1 MSDAINYK
9 DIGKRIKI
17 ARIRGDI
24 TQEKLAEA
32 VNISS
37 SHLSNIET
45 GNARVSLPTLVHI
58 ANALDVLLSDLLCD
72 NLVRAKESY
81 CKECDILFSDCSDQE
96 ARFIT
101 DMISATITALRK
113 KNAFCGSTPSS
124 DLSKSM
130 VK

>member
-72 NLVRAKESY
+72 TWYGQRSPIVKSVTF
-81 CKECDILFSDCSDQE
+81 FSPI
-96 ARFIT
+96 AVT
-101 DMISATITALRK
+101 RK
-113 KNAFCGSTPSS
+113 HV
-124 DLSKSM
+124 LSPI
-130 VK
+130 

>member
-1 MSDAINYK
+1 MSDSINYK

-45 GNARVSLPTLVHI
+45 GNARVSLSTLVHI
-58 ANALDVLLSDLLCD
+58 ANVLDVPLSDLLCN

-81 CKECDILFSDCSDQE
+81 CKECDILFSGCSEQE
-96 ARFIT
+96 VRFLT
-101 DMISATITALRK
+101 DMISAAITALRK
-113 KNAFCGSTPSS
+113 NNAFCNSISSS
-124 DLSKSM
+124 DSQNSM

>member
-58 ANALDVLLSDLLCD
+58 ANALDVSLSDLLCD

-81 CKECDILFSDCSDQE
+81 CKEGDILFFD
-96 ARFIT
+96 F
-101 DMISATITALRK
+101 L
-113 KNAFCGSTPSS
+113 
-124 DLSKSM
+124 L
-130 VK
+130 